1 MRRVMIVCC
10 LLVMISFTGT
20 EGVAA
25 REAEDTNAGPLFGGQ
40 WVWANN
46 SSSQTTTLGSL
57 PSIAEDYTATWCT
70 SCVKVE
76 HVLQDMED
84 DGSIQKYHFHRA
96 SDHEDPFGSDNTEQY
111 FDKRYDAGAPP
122 IVIFNGTQKQIGS
135 TPNGESLEED
145 YRTLISQSLNLGDGN
160 TTFSWAS
167 QGNNSGVASWAL
179 DLDMTQFE
187 NYEMSVN
194 IWFVEDSAEFLE
206 GSNGEEN
213 YPSIVS
219 KIVDVGS
226 SSTGTATIEI
236 PNSYDGDDMQVH
248 LMYLFTPIPTEIE
261 SGDQGDENDS
271 SSLPSISLIA
281 SISCIL
287 VAASILKRN

>member
-20 EGVAA
+20 NGVAA
-25 REAEDTNAGPLFGGQ
+25 REAEDTDAGPLFGGQ
-40 WVWANN
+40 WAWANN
-46 SSSQTTTLGSL
+46 TSSQTTTLDSL

-96 SDHEDPFGSDNTEQY
+96 NDHEDPFGSNNTEQY
-111 FDKRYDAGAPP
+111 FDERYDARVPP
-122 IVIFNGTQKQIGS
+122 IVIFNGTQKQVGS
-135 TPNGESLEED
+135 TPNSDSLEED
-145 YRTLISQSLNLGDGN
+145 YRTLISQSLNLGEGN

-167 QGNNSGVASWAL
+167 QGSNSGVASWSL

-194 IWFVEDSAEFLE
+194 IWLVEDSAEFLE
-206 GSNGEEN
+206 GSNGEEI

-219 KIVDVGS
+219 KIIDVGNS
-226 SSTGTATIEI
+226 TTGTATIEI
-236 PNSYDGDDMQVH
+236 PTPYDGDDMQIH
-248 LMYLFTPIPTEIE
+248 LMYLLTPITTDIE
-261 SGDQGDENDS
+261 AGSPGEEDS
-271 SSLPSISLIA
+271 SSLPSISLLA

-287 VAASILKRN
+287 IAACVLKRN